1 MSSISLWNNSPR
13 IDSGALIEYNIR
25 LTFVRG
31 RQLLMLSSGIML
43 SGLLCMA
50 GLGVNQPASEQRTK
64 GIIAMIIVFGVG
76 FATGWGPLTYVV
88 STEVTSLR
96 LRDLT
101 TRLGFTVNVCF
112 K

>member
-1 MSSISLWNNSPR
+1 
-13 IDSGALIEYNIR
+13 
-25 LTFVRG
+25 
-31 RQLLMLSSGIML
+31 MLSSGIML

-50 GLGVNQPASEQRTK
+50 GLGVNRPVTEQRTK

-76 FATGWGPLTYVV
+76 SATGWGPLTYVV

-101 TRLGFTVNVCF
+101 TRLGFTVIACF

>member
-1 MSSISLWNNSPR
+1 MNSISPNFSR
-13 IDSGALIEYNIR
+13 IDSGTSRENHIR
-25 LTFVRG
+25 LTYIRG

-50 GLGVNQPASEQRTK
+50 GLGVDQPVSEQRTK

>member
-1 MSSISLWNNSPR
+1 MLC
-13 IDSGALIEYNIR
+13 GLI
-25 LTFVRG
+25 T
-31 RQLLMLSSGIML
+31 
-43 SGLLCMA
+43 MA
-50 GLGVNQPASEQRTK
+50 GLGIVQPVDEQKTK
-64 GIIAMIIVFGVG
+64 GIVAMLIIFGVG

-88 STEVTSLR
+88 SAEVSSLR

>member
-1 MSSISLWNNSPR
+1 
-13 IDSGALIEYNIR
+13 
-25 LTFVRG
+25 
-31 RQLLMLSSGIML
+31 MLSSVIML

-50 GLGVNQPASEQRTK
+50 SLGVKQPVSEQRTK

-88 STEVTSLR
+88 STETTSLR